1 MAAMKNSGLTAEKGK
16 ARGSLCVKE
25 KERESLAM
33 GVLSSWL
40 HTSHTW
46 SAERARVYSPWA
58 YRLTLGT
65 HHSRS
70 RPFNSLLQALGGKIP
85 FCTQS
90 LTFSQWVS
98 KSQTSLASKIIFIN
112 TFILL

>member
-16 ARGSLCVKE
+16 VYA
-25 KERESLAM
+25 ERERKRKKETAGRLIKLVAYF
-33 GVLSSWL
+33 
-40 HTSHTW
+40 THTW

-70 RPFNSLLQALGGKIP
+70 RPFNSLLQALGVK
-85 FCTQS
+85 S
-90 LTFSQWVS
+90 LFARSLS
-98 KSQTSLASKIIFIN
+98 HLASESQKVRQV
-112 TFILL
+112 